1 MLAFQPEQL
10 FLKLADHAID
20 VLKRLEVALDAIATG
35 DEALEQRMH
44 RRRLRGSV
52 GLGRRHRRNGPAE
65 RGALSGPVG
74 VAGASAVTQAL

>member
-44 RRRLRGSV
+44 RQRLRGSV
-52 GLGRRHRRNGPAE
+52 GLGRRHR
-65 RGALSGPVG
+65 SGPVG